1 MSRIYVCPL
10 SCIAQTVTSAKA
22 GRLITLINAATPVER
37 PAAIAAERHLFL
49 ALNDI
54 TEPIDGLITPQA
66 QHVQRLLDFVS
77 DWDRQEPI
85 VIHCFAGISRST
97 AAAFILLCS
106 LAEHRDELEIARALR
121 AASVYAYPN
130 RLLVRL
136 GDELLGRNGRMID
149 AVESIGIGA
158 LAEESVPFS
167 LSVT

>member
-10 SCIAQTVTSAKA
+10 SCVAQTVAGAKA

-37 PAAIAAERHLFL
+37 PAVIAPERHLFL

-54 TEPIDGLITPQA
+54 SEPIDGLITPQVE
-66 QHVQRLLDFVS
+66 HVQRLLDFVI
-77 DWDRQEPI
+77 DWDREQPV

-97 AAAFILLCS
+97 AAAFIAVCA
-106 LAEHRDELEIARALR
+106 LARHRDELEVARALR

-136 GDELLGRNGRMID
+136 GDELLGRQGRMVE
-149 AVESIGIGA
+149 AVEAIGIGT

>member
-10 SCIAQTVTSAKA
+10 SGVTQTVTSAKA

-37 PAAIAAERHLFL
+37 PAAIAPERHLFL
-49 ALNDI
+49 AVNDI
-54 TEPIDGLITPQA
+54 VEPIEGLITPQA
-66 QHVQRLLDFVS
+66 DHVQQLLDFVS
-77 DWDRQEPI
+77 DWDRRQPI

-97 AAAFILLCS
+97 AAAFITVCA
-106 LAEHRDELEIARALR
+106 LAQDRDEFEVARTLR
-121 AASVYAYPN
+121 AASAYAYPN

-136 GDELLGRNGRMID
+136 GDELLGRKGRMVD
-149 AVESIGIGA
+149 AIEAIGIGA